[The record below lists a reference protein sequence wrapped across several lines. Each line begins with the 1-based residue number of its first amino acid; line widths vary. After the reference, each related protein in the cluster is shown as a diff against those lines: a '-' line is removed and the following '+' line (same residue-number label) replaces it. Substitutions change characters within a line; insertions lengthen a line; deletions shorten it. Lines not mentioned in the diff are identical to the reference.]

1 VSAPDTTAIIDIG
14 SNSIRLVVYS
24 GNRRSPSII
33 FNEKVLA
40 GLGSKLS
47 ETGRLSSKGQSRAL
61 AALERFSLL
70 IDEIGVGQV
79 RTFATAAVR
88 EASNG
93 AEFMGEVQGI
103 GLKGDVLSAC
113 EEAQLAG
120 AGVLSAIPNA
130 HGIVGDLGGGSLELV
145 EVAGSEVGRSI
156 SLPVG
161 ILRVPD
167 SSKGEVLVT
176 KVLENG
182 LAKTSLKKFARG
194 KTFYLVGG
202 SWRSLARLDIAATD
216 YPLPIAHQYRMEPSR
231 PKQLRKLAMDLGKL
245 AKAVPLLSPG
255 RVPTMP
261 VAAMILSCV
270 TQELK
275 PRSLVVSSFG
285 IREGLLYSALTKQER
300 ALDPL
305 IEAARDASVA
315 ARRFEEHG
323 DALDAWIEPIFDDR
337 AALRRLRLAS
347 CILADA
353 AWQAH
358 PDFRAERGVDLALH
372 GNWVAADASARV
384 LMAQALYSNF
394 GAQELLPNTR
404 LLALCKPEDVERAHR
419 WGLAMRLGQ
428 RLCGGV
434 AAALRGTKLRLAR
447 DTLELCLHQKR
458 AALAGESVER
468 RLARLADAMGLKP
481 AITID

>member
-1 VSAPDTTAIIDIG
+1 MPAPGTTAVIDIG
-14 SNSIRLVVYS
+14 SNSIRLVIYS
-24 GNRRSPSII
+24 GSRRAPSII

-40 GLGSKLS
+40 GLGSRLT
-47 ETGRLSSKGQSRAL
+47 ETGRLSGKGQSRAL

-70 IDEIGVGQV
+70 LDEIGVV
-79 RTFATAAVR
+79 HVHTFATAAVR

-93 AEFMGEVQGI
+93 AEFMREVRRV
-103 GLKGDVLSAC
+103 GLEGDVLSTR
-113 EEAQLAG
+113 EEALLAG
-120 AGVLSAIPNA
+120 AGVLSAIPDA

-145 EVAGSEVGRSI
+145 EVADGEVGKSI

-167 SSKGEVLVT
+167 SSKGEGLVARIL
-176 KVLENG
+176 KSE
-182 LAKTSLKKFARG
+182 LAKTGLKKRAKG
-194 KTFYLVGG
+194 LPFYMVGG

-216 YPLPIAHQYRMEPSR
+216 YPLPIPHQYRMDPSR
-231 PKQLRKLAMDLGKL
+231 PKQLRKLAMDVGKL
-245 AKAVPLLSPG
+245 AKVVPLLSPD

-261 VAAMILSCV
+261 VAAMILSRV

-275 PRSLVVSSFG
+275 PRSLVVSSSG
-285 IREGLLYSALTKQER
+285 IREGLLYRALTGRER

-323 DALDAWIEPIFDDR
+323 DALDTWIEPIFDDR
-337 AALRRLRLAS
+337 VALKRLRLAS

-372 GNWVAADASARV
+372 GNWVGADASARV

-394 GAQELLPNTR
+394 GAQELLPNAR
-404 LLALCKPEDVERAHR
+404 LLALCKPEDIQRAHS

-434 AAALRGTKLRLAR
+434 AAALAGTRLRIVRDSLELRLVR
-447 DTLELCLHQKR
+447 KR

-468 RLARLADAMGLKP
+468 RLARLAHAMGLKP
-481 AITID
+481 AVAID

>member
-1 VSAPDTTAIIDIG
+1 MPPPSSSAIIDIG

-24 GNRRSPSII
+24 GSRRAPAII

-40 GLGSKLS
+40 GLGSKLT

-70 IDEIGVGQV
+70 TDEFGVGQV

-93 AEFMGEVQGI
+93 AEFMTEVKRI
-103 GLKGDVLSAC
+103 GLNGEVLSAH
-113 EEAQLAG
+113 EEARLAG
-120 AGVLSAIPNA
+120 AGVLSAIPEA

-145 EVAGSEVGRSI
+145 EVAHGEVGKSV

-161 ILRVPD
+161 ILRIPD
-167 SSKGEVLVT
+167 SRKGEAFVSKAL
-176 KVLENG
+176 KNE
-182 LAKTSLKKFARG
+182 LAKTGLKKQAKG
-194 KTFYLVGG
+194 QNFYMVGG
-202 SWRSLARLDIAATD
+202 SWRALARLDIAATD

-245 AKAVPLLSPG
+245 AKAIPLLSPD
-255 RVPTMP
+255 RAPTMP
-261 VAAMILSCV
+261 VAAMILARV

-275 PRSLVVSSFG
+275 PRSLVVSSSG
-285 IREGLLYSALTKQER
+285 IREGLLYSALSRRER
-300 ALDPL
+300 VLDPL

-315 ARRFEEHG
+315 VRRFEEHG
-323 DALDAWIEPIFDDR
+323 DTLDAWIEPIFDDR
-337 AALRRLRLAS
+337 AALKRLRLAS

-372 GNWVAADASARV
+372 GNWVGADASARV

-394 GAQELLPNTR
+394 GAQELLPNPR
-404 LLALCKPEDVERAHR
+404 LLALCKPEDVDSAYR

-434 AAALRGTKLRLAR
+434 AAALAGTELRIVR
-447 DTLELCLHQKR
+447 DTLELSLVPKR

-468 RLARLADAMGLKP
+468 RLTRLAEAMGLNP
-481 AITID
+481 AITIG

>member
-1 VSAPDTTAIIDIG
+1 MSAPGTTAVIDIG

-24 GNRRSPSII
+24 GSRRAPVII

-40 GLGSKLS
+40 GLGSKLT

-70 IDEIGVGQV
+70 VDEIGVGQV

-88 EASNG
+88 EAANG
-93 AEFMGEVQGI
+93 AEFMREIRRI
-103 GLKGDVLSAC
+103 GLTGDVLSAR

-130 HGIVGDLGGGSLELV
+130 HGVVGDLGGGSLELV
-145 EVAGSEVGRSI
+145 EVAGGEVGRSI

-167 SSKGEVLVT
+167 SSKGEALVA
-176 KVLENG
+176 KVLKNE
-182 LAKTSLKKFARG
+182 LAKTGLKKFAKG
-194 KTFYLVGG
+194 ETFYMVGG

-216 YPLPIAHQYRMEPSR
+216 YPLSIPHQYRMDPSR

-245 AKAVPLLSPG
+245 VKAVPLLSPA

-270 TQELK
+270 THELK
-275 PRSLVVSSFG
+275 PRGLVVSSFG
-285 IREGLLYSALTKQER
+285 IREGLLYSSLTKRER

-305 IEAARDASVA
+305 IEAAREASVA
-315 ARRFEEHG
+315 TRRFEEHG
-323 DALDAWIEPIFDDR
+323 DALDAWIEPIFNDR
-337 AALRRLRLAS
+337 PYLKRLRLAS

-372 GNWVAADASARV
+372 GNWVAVDASARI

-404 LLALCKPEDVERAHR
+404 LLDLCKPEDVERAHH

-434 AAALRGTKLRLAR
+434 AGALAGTGLRHIR
-447 DTLELCLHQKR
+447 DTLELCLHQTR
-458 AALAGESVER
+458 AALAGEAVER

-481 AITID
+481 AVTID

>member
-1 VSAPDTTAIIDIG
+1 MPPPSTSAIIDIG

-24 GNRRSPSII
+24 GSRRAPAII

-40 GLGSKLS
+40 GLGSKLT

-70 IDEIGVGQV
+70 TDEFGVGQV

-93 AEFMGEVQGI
+93 AEFMTEVKRI
-103 GLKGDVLSAC
+103 GLNGEVLSAH
-113 EEAQLAG
+113 EEARLAG
-120 AGVLSAIPNA
+120 AGVLSAIPDA

-145 EVAGSEVGRSI
+145 EVAHGEVGKSV

-161 ILRVPD
+161 ILRIPD
-167 SSKGEVLVT
+167 SRKGEAFVSKAL
-176 KVLENG
+176 KNE
-182 LAKTSLKKFARG
+182 LAKTGLKKQAKG
-194 KTFYLVGG
+194 QNFYMVGG
-202 SWRSLARLDIAATD
+202 SWRALARLDIAATD

-245 AKAVPLLSPG
+245 AKAIPLLSPD
-255 RVPTMP
+255 RAPTMP
-261 VAAMILSCV
+261 VAAMILARV

-275 PRSLVVSSFG
+275 PRGLVVSSSG
-285 IREGLLYSALTKQER
+285 IREGLLYSALSRRER
-300 ALDPL
+300 VLDPL

-315 ARRFEEHG
+315 VRRFEEHG
-323 DALDAWIEPIFDDR
+323 DTLDAWIEPIFDDR
-337 AALRRLRLAS
+337 AALKRLRFAS

-372 GNWVAADASARV
+372 GNWVGADASARV

-394 GAQELLPNTR
+394 GAQKLLPNPR
-404 LLALCKPEDVERAHR
+404 LLALCKPEDVDSAHR

-434 AAALRGTKLRLAR
+434 AAALAGTELRIVR
-447 DTLELCLHQKR
+447 DTLELCLVPKR

-468 RLARLADAMGLKP
+468 RLTRLAEAMGLNP
-481 AITID
+481 AITIG